1 MKSILPWFVALIGIA
16 GAIFFYKASD
26 AKSASIASLQEQ
38 IADMETLRAENEAL
52 KKDQLPAEEL
62 ARLTA
67 AKDELP
73 RLRNMVRQLTTDK
86 SQLNQQAR
94 SAQQAAE
101 RAQSQA
107 QTAQAQAEAFAQR
120 AATTATNLPVTPEI
134 AAALAARYGI
144 DPTAAA
150 NTCINNLQQIDA
162 AKQQWALENNKTAD
176 ATPTEA
182 DLKIYIK
189 GNTLPT
195 CPVNGKYTIGK
206 AGIYPTCSIA
216 GHALAE

>member
-1 MKSILPWFVALIGIA
+1 MKSILPWLIALIGVA

-26 AKSASIASLQEQ
+26 AKSASIASLQQ
-38 IADMETLRAENEAL
+38 QVAAMESLRAENETL

-67 AKDELP
+67 AKEELP

-86 SQLNQQAR
+86 SQLSQQAQ
-94 SAQQAAE
+94 SAQQAAQ

-107 QTAQAQAEAFAQR
+107 QAAQAHAEEIAQR
-120 AATTATNLPVTPEI
+120 AATTSTNQPAPPQVATTP
-134 AAALAARYGI
+134 
-144 DPTAAA
+144 AAA
-150 NTCINNLQQIDA
+150 NACINNLRQIDA
-162 AKQQWALENNKTAD
+162 AKQQWALENNKTAE

-189 GNTLPT
+189 GNALPT
-195 CPVNGKYTIGK
+195 CPTNGKYTIGN
-206 AGIYPTCSIA
+206 AGIYPICSIA